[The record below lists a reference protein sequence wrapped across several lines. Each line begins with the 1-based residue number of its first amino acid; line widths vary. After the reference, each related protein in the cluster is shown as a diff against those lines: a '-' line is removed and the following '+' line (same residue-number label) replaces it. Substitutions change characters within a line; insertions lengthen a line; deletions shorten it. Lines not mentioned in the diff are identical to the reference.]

1 MNLALVL
8 THRGQQQIRKL
19 VLQPH
24 QPVTIG
30 RGWHNEVIV
39 DDEFA
44 DASHARLFLTES
56 GGVAVEDLGTANGTH
71 LGKKVISDRVDLRS
85 GATVTIGDTSIAIHD
100 TSVPV
105 APAVRRNSLRQF
117 FSRFASAGGML
128 MATVIVAFALLMS
141 IYTMNGFA
149 VTGERVLSAFLG
161 TGAFLVAWSVLAAL
175 IGKLFRNETN
185 AALHWVF
192 MSLVMAAVFLTG
204 FVVDVFKF
212 NLDSGLASTIIDN
225 VLLAVL
231 IATVA
236 YVTFSLST
244 RLTTRNRLV
253 AVGLL
258 ALLPVAYNLVKP
270 LLVEEHEA
278 WRYWA
283 QVEHLNHPPAFLFR
297 TPTSLDAHM
306 SATDD
311 LFAALDDDI
320 KAAETSSAP
329 DADKIEVDKLQMSIA
344 D

>member
-1 MNLALVL
+1 
-8 THRGQQQIRKL
+8 
-19 VLQPH
+19 
-24 QPVTIG
+24 
-30 RGWHNEVIV
+30 
-39 DDEFA
+39 
-44 DASHARLFLTES
+44 
-56 GGVAVEDLGTANGTH
+56 
-71 LGKKVISDRVDLRS
+71 
-85 GATVTIGDTSIAIHD
+85 
-100 TSVPV
+100 
-105 APAVRRNSLRQF
+105 
-117 FSRFASAGGML
+117 
-128 MATVIVAFALLMS
+128 MATVIVALALLVS

-161 TGAFLVAWSVLAAL
+161 TGAFIVAWSLLAAL

-192 MSLVMAAVFLTG
+192 MSLVMAAVYLTG

-212 NLDSGLASTIIDN
+212 NLDSGLVSTVIDN

-244 RLTTRNRLV
+244 RLAAGKRLV

-283 QVEHLNHPPAFLFR
+283 QVEHLSHPPAFLFR
-297 TPTSLDAHM
+297 DPTSLDAHM
-306 SATDD
+306 SAADD
-311 LFAALDDDI
+311 LFAALDDEM
-320 KAAETSSAP
+320 KAAEPTTSPKP
-329 DADKIEVDKLQMSIA
+329 DEAEPGRLQMSIA